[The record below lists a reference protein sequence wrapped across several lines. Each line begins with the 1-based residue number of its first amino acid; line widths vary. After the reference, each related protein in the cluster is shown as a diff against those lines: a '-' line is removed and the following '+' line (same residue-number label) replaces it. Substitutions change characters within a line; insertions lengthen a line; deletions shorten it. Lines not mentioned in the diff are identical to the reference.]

1 MRILVIGSGAREH
14 AIVWKL
20 AQSQRVT
27 RLYAAP
33 GNPGMAAY
41 AEQVPLPPRASLT
54 DPQILRDLAT
64 YARRNLIDLTV
75 VGPEVPL
82 GAGMVDIFREHGL
95 RIFGPVAAGAAL
107 EASKAFAKELMVE
120 ANIPTARHRTFTD
133 ANAAFAYL
141 EEHGAPV
148 VIKADG
154 NAAGKGAIVALDMA
168 TAHAAIREMM
178 IERVFGAAGDVV
190 VIEEYLQ
197 GDEIGSTAICNG
209 TTYLPLTLTQ
219 DHKRALDN
227 DQGLNTGG
235 MGAFTPL
242 PFVDRLQEQQIHE
255 QIIAPT
261 LEALKARGIDFSGV
275 LYSNIMLT
283 TRGPV
288 VLEHNTR
295 FGDPETQTMMMLLQA
310 DLLDVLSFAES
321 NTPSQL
327 SSVAPDTFW
336 REGYAL
342 SLTLASGGYPGPYRT
357 GIPITGVTEANRL
370 EGVHVFH
377 AGTAIEHGQLVTA
390 GGRVLSITA
399 NAPTLQRAAERA
411 YEAAAYI
418 SFEGMHYRRDIAKR
432 GLSTNTHRP

>member
-1 MRILVIGSGAREH
+1 MRILVVGSGAREH

-20 AQSQRVT
+20 AQSRTIT
-27 RLYAAP
+27 RIYAAP

-41 AEQVPLPPRASLT
+41 AEQVPLPARVSLA

-82 GAGMVDIFREHGL
+82 GAGIVDIFREQGL
-95 RIFGPVAAGAAL
+95 RIFGPLAAGAAL
-107 EASKAFAKELMVE
+107 EASKAFAKKLMVE
-120 ANIPTARHRTFTD
+120 SHIPTAQHRTFTD
-133 ANAAFAYL
+133 ARAAFAYL

-148 VIKADG
+148 VVKADG

-168 TAHAAIREMM
+168 TARAAIREMM
-178 IERVFGAAGDVV
+178 VERIFGAAGETV
-190 VIEEYLQ
+190 VIEDYLQ

-209 TTYLPLTLTQ
+209 TSYLPLTLTQ

-242 PFVDRLQEQQIHE
+242 PFVDRVQERQIHQ

-261 LEALKARGIDFSGV
+261 LDALKARGIDFSGV

-283 TRGPV
+283 SHGPV

-295 FGDPETQTMMMLLQA
+295 FGDPETQALMMLLQA
-310 DLLDVLSFAES
+310 DLFDLLAFADSPFTTEKSGITPES
-321 NTPSQL
+321 L
-327 SSVAPDTFW
+327 W
-336 REGYAL
+336 KEGYAL
-342 SLTLASGGYPGPYRT
+342 SLTLASGGYPGSYRT

-377 AGTAIEHGQLVTA
+377 AGTAIEHG
-390 GGRVLSITA
+390 
-399 NAPTLQRAAERA
+399 
-411 YEAAAYI
+411 
-418 SFEGMHYRRDIAKR
+418 
-432 GLSTNTHRP
+432 

>member
-1 MRILVIGSGAREH
+1 MRLLVIGSGAREH

-27 RLYAAP
+27 RIYAAP

-41 AEQVPLPPRASLT
+41 AEQVPLSTRASLA

-64 YARRNLIDLTV
+64 YARRNVIDLTV

-82 GAGMVDIFREHGL
+82 GAGIVDTFREYGL
-95 RIFGPVAAGAAL
+95 PIFGPLAAGAAL
-107 EASKAFAKELMVE
+107 ESSKAFAKELMVE
-120 ANIPTARHRTFTD
+120 AHIPTAQHRTFTG
-133 ANAAFAYL
+133 ARAAFAYL

-148 VIKADG
+148 VVKADG

-178 IERVFGAAGDVV
+178 VKRVFGAAGDTV
-190 VIEEYLQ
+190 VIEDYLQ

-227 DQGLNTGG
+227 DLGLNTGG

-242 PFVDRLQEQQIHE
+242 PFVDRVQEQHIHE
-255 QIIAPT
+255 QVIAPT
-261 LEALKARGIDFSGV
+261 LNALKARGIDFSGV

-283 TRGPV
+283 SHGPV

-295 FGDPETQTMMMLLQA
+295 FGDPETQALMMLLQA
-310 DLLDVLSFAES
+310 DLLDVLSFADS
-321 NTPSQL
+321 PS
-327 SSVAPDTFW
+327 STEKPGIAPDTFW
-336 REGYAL
+336 KEGYAL
-342 SLTLASGGYPGPYRT
+342 SLTLASGGYPGSYRT

-377 AGTAIEHGQLVTA
+377 AGTSIEQGQLVTA
-390 GGRVLSITA
+390 GGRVLSVTA
-399 NAPTLQRAAERA
+399 HAPTLQRAVERV
-411 YEAAAYI
+411 YEAAAHI
-418 SFEGMHYRRDIAKR
+418 SFEGMHYRRDIARR
-432 GLSTNTHRP
+432 GL